1 MKKHKWKRMKCN
13 IEAYECEKCGCE
25 KYAISYLYGGWEYY
39 LPGEIKPL
47 NKSFNRLTRPE
58 CTNEKSNG

>member
-1 MKKHKWKRMKCN
+1 MKCN